1 MAEPSNSLH
10 ADPFYPGVPVFRGFT
25 SVMDP
30 TLYKP
35 LPDDWV
41 IGLADIV
48 QSTQAIAQNRYK
60 AVNMAGAAVVA
71 AVKNVLGSS
80 PRERGAGGP
89 RDIPFVFGGDGAS
102 FAVPPHVTDRV
113 RIALAATGAWAR
125 DELDLAMRL
134 AMVPVATVRAAG
146 LDVRVARFA
155 PSDNVTYAMF
165 TGGGLTWAE
174 AAMKRGEFAVPTA
187 PPGTRPDLTGLFCRF
202 EEIPARRGLIL
213 SLVIVPAGTDP
224 TPFRALI
231 EGVVAI
237 SEHGS
242 ERSCP
247 VPPGGGPLHWPPTGA
262 ELEARARRGA
272 RTPLIVWRLAVLAR
286 TVLHH
291 WTMRRKVRIGGFE
304 SETYLRQ
311 LVENSDFRKF
321 DDGLRMTLDCPP
333 ALADAIEARLRDA
346 AASGVARYG
355 LYRQDAALITCFT
368 PSASESN
375 HMHFI
380 DGAGGGYATAAALL
394 KTRLQG
400 DAPFAPSTMA
410 S

>member
-1 MAEPSNSLH
+1 
-10 ADPFYPGVPVFRGFT
+10 
-25 SVMDP
+25 
-30 TLYKP
+30 
-35 LPDDWV
+35 
-41 IGLADIV
+41 
-48 QSTQAIAQNRYK
+48 
-60 AVNMAGAAVVA
+60 
-71 AVKNVLGSS
+71 
-80 PRERGAGGP
+80 
-89 RDIPFVFGGDGAS
+89 
-102 FAVPPHVTDRV
+102 
-113 RIALAATGAWAR
+113 
-125 DELDLAMRL
+125 
-134 AMVPVATVRAAG
+134 
-146 LDVRVARFA
+146 
-155 PSDNVTYAMF
+155 
-165 TGGGLTWAE
+165 
-174 AAMKRGEFAVPTA
+174 
-187 PPGTRPDLTGLFCRF
+187 
-202 EEIPARRGLIL
+202 
-213 SLVIVPAGTDP
+213 
-224 TPFRALI
+224 LI

-247 VPPGGGPLHWPPTGA
+247 VPLGGGPLHWPPTGV

-291 WTMRRKVRIGGFE
+291 WTMRRKVRIARFE
-304 SETYLRQ
+304 SEIYLRQ

-380 DGAGGGYATAAALL
+380 DGARGGYATAAALL

>member
-1 MAEPSNSLH
+1 VAEPSNSLH

-165 TGGGLTWAE
+165 TGGGLAWAD

-231 EGVVAI
+231 EGVVGI
-237 SEHGS
+237 SGNSPGS
-242 ERSCP
+242 E
-247 VPPGGGPLHWPPTGA
+247 
-262 ELEARARRGA
+262 
-272 RTPLIVWRLAVLAR
+272 
-286 TVLHH
+286 
-291 WTMRRKVRIGGFE
+291 
-304 SETYLRQ
+304 
-311 LVENSDFRKF
+311 
-321 DDGLRMTLDCPP
+321 
-333 ALADAIEARLRDA
+333 
-346 AASGVARYG
+346 
-355 LYRQDAALITCFT
+355 
-368 PSASESN
+368 
-375 HMHFI
+375 
-380 DGAGGGYATAAALL
+380 
-394 KTRLQG
+394 
-400 DAPFAPSTMA
+400 
-410 S
+410 